1 MQTSASTKI
10 SQIRDAC
17 ERDFIKFIK
26 VVAPQ
31 RVIGSIHE
39 ELCDWLTKQRASSHQ
54 LVLLPRAHQK
64 STVAAY
70 YAAWRI
76 TKNPAITILYLS
88 STAGL
93 AEKQLGTIK
102 ELLVSEIYRRYW
114 PKMVNED
121 EGRRKI
127 WTKSEIAVDHP
138 AREREAVRD
147 STVFTGG
154 LTTSLT
160 GFHCD
165 LAIGDDIVVQENAY
179 TEDGRNKVQTQFSL
193 IASIENPDA
202 EQKIF
207 GTRYHP
213 KDLYG
218 DLMDM
223 TQDIY
228 NEEGDIVDKKRIY
241 AIMEREVESMGDG
254 TGEFLW
260 PRQQRKDGQ
269 WFGFNA
275 NVLAKKRGQYLDRM
289 QYRAQYYNDPN
300 DPENLR
306 INTDR
311 FQYFDRKFVKNESS
325 GWFYKENKINVFAA
339 VDFAFSLSKRSDYS
353 AIVVIGI
360 DRDNN
365 IYVLD
370 IDRFK
375 TDRISV
381 YFEHILALFNKW
393 NFKKIRC
400 ETTVAQKAIARE
412 LRDSYIKT
420 HGLQLSID
428 EYNPSRHQGNKEE
441 RIAAILEPRYDNLS
455 VWHYRGGNTQTLEE
469 ELIMQNPPHDDI
481 KDALA
486 AAIDVAVV
494 PQRNFH
500 MNRGIE
506 TNIFHPR
513 FGGVSH

>member
-1 MQTSASTKI
+1 MPKSI
-10 SQIRDAC
+10 SNKLEQIKDAC
-17 ERDFIKFIK
+17 ERDFIKFIR
-26 VVAPQ
+26 VVVPS
-31 RVIGSIHE
+31 RVLGSIHE
-39 ELCDWLTKQRASSHQ
+39 ELCDWLTMSKASSHQ

-64 STVAAY
+64 SSIAAY

-88 STAGL
+88 STANL
-93 AEKQLGTIK
+93 AEKQLGTVK
-102 ELLVSEIYRRYW
+102 EILTSDIYRRYW
-114 PKMVNED
+114 PEMVHED
-121 EGRRKI
+121 DGKRTK
-127 WTKSEIAVDHP
+127 WTNSEFSVDHP
-138 AREREAVRD
+138 IRKKEAIRD

-179 TEDGRNKVQTQFSL
+179 TNDGREKVRTQFSL
-193 IASIENPDA
+193 IASIENPEA

-223 TQDIY
+223 QQEIY
-228 NEEGDIVDKKRIY
+228 DEEGDIVDKKKIY
-241 AIMEREVESMGDG
+241 SVLEREVESIGDG

-260 PRQQRKDGQ
+260 PRQQRKDGL
-269 WFGFNA
+269 WFGFNP
-275 NVLAKKRGQYLDRM
+275 NVLSKKRGQYLDRM

-311 FQYFDRKFVKNESS
+311 FQYFDRKFIKNESQ
-325 GWFYKENKINVFAA
+325 GWFYKESKMNVFAA
-339 VDFAFSLSKRSDYS
+339 VDFAFSLSKRADYS

-375 TDRISV
+375 TDRIST
-381 YFEHILALFNKW
+381 YFEHILALHNKW

-400 ETTVAQKAIARE
+400 ETTVAQKAIVRE

-420 HGLQLSID
+420 HGLKLSID
-428 EYNPSRHQGNKEE
+428 EYNPSRHQGSKEE

-455 VWHYRGGNTQTLEE
+455 IWHYRGGNTQTLEE

-486 AAIDVAVV
+486 AAVDVAVI
-494 PQRNFH
+494 PQRQFNLH
-500 MNRGIE
+500 HKEDKILY
-506 TNIFHPR
+506 HPR
-513 FGGVSH
+513 FGGVAH